1 MDLKIGP
8 ILSLVIVAMLLA
20 AIIPSILSMLYTTKS
35 DTTSK
40 AYGYDRNWSAITTD
54 LNVTNDAAVQ
64 TIWRVLP
71 IFFVIGGLGII
82 YALIRLGYL

>member
-1 MDLKIGP
+1 MDLRIGP
-8 ILSLVIVAMLLA
+8 ILSLVVAAMLLG
-20 AIIPSILSMLYTTKS
+20 AIIPSVLDMLYDTKS

-64 TIWRVLP
+64 TIWHILP
-71 IFFVIGGLGII
+71 LFFVIGGVGIL